1 MDLLYS
7 LPPVERSAGR
17 GGGGEDGVADDK
29 AGGLLCYDDLI
40 TV

>member
-1 MDLLYS
+1 
-7 LPPVERSAGR
+7 VERSAGR